1 MGKIKSKK
9 VKLEKIKKG
18 EVFQYFVD
26 YDKLKE
32 TDRFLQDFVAEFI
45 EKKTCLCVIDSENFY
60 TRKNSDAENKITL
73 LKKELESQELPY
85 SEIITKKEPDNRVF
99 GIKIL
104 NSGKVN
110 SYRIGLIVSPDQIGK
125 VTALVKGYNL
135 FYYIPYGMLDR
146 DELTGQFQK
155 VRGDY
160 EELSQIYEYNLYND
174 SFFHRIRISSKKD
187 ISQFLEEVLVR
198 LEC

>member
-1 MGKIKSKK
+1 MGKIQSRK

-32 TDRFLQDFVAEFI
+32 PEGFLQDFIAEFT
-45 EKKTCLCVIDSENFY
+45 EKKTCLCVIDSDNFY
-60 TRKNSDAENKITL
+60 TRKSSDAENKITL
-73 LKKELESQELPY
+73 LKKELESQELFY
-85 SEIITKKEPDNRVF
+85 REIVTKKEPDNKIF

-110 SYRIGLIVSPDQIGK
+110 SYRIGLTISQDQMGK
-125 VTALVKGYNL
+125 VMALVKGYNL
-135 FYYIPYGMLDR
+135 FYYIPSGMLDR
-146 DELTGQFQK
+146 EELTGQFQK

-160 EELSQIYEYNLYND
+160 EELSELYEYNLYND
-174 SFFHRIRISSKKD
+174 SLFHRIRINSKKD
-187 ISQFLEEVLVR
+187 IAQYLEEVLVR

>member
-1 MGKIKSKK
+1 MGKIQGKK
-9 VKLEKIKKG
+9 IKLEKMKKG

-32 TDRFLQDFVAEFI
+32 PDGFLQNFVMEFM
-45 EKKTCLCVIDSENFY
+45 ERKTCLCVIDSENFY
-60 TRKNSDAENKITL
+60 TRKNSDAENKITC
-73 LKKELESQELPY
+73 LKKDLESLELPY
-85 SEIITKKEPDNRVF
+85 SEIITKKEPDNRIF

-110 SYRIGLIVSPDQIGK
+110 SYRIGLAVTPDQIGK
-125 VTALVKGYNL
+125 VTPLVKAYNL
-135 FYYIPYGMLDR
+135 FCYIPSGLLDR
-146 DELTGQFQK
+146 EELTGQFQN

-160 EELSQIYEYNLYND
+160 EELSEIYEYNLYND
-174 SFFHRIRISSKKD
+174 SFFHRIRISCKKD

-198 LEC
+198 LES